1 MCTHTRLVN
10 NNTCTF
16 LTSFSELL
24 MTSRVLCAGG
34 RLSEEELGML
44 IGHAHARIQQLRVE
58 LAEVK
63 VRVLRYM

>member
-1 MCTHTRLVN
+1 
-10 NNTCTF
+10 
-16 LTSFSELL
+16 

-63 VRVLRYM
+63 VRVLRHM